1 MIPQTRLFTP
11 LSVRI
16 VGVLLLS
23 AAGGCASSFTVQPD
37 GTMVRR
43 YLGYVRV
50 EVPQAE
56 GAQPVYVSDVS
67 TVGIRVG
74 DGFGIGFFRDKQVA
88 VPLDC
93 RLVVLV
99 STQEQL
105 DDAVRKLSFFKDMPD
120 FCAAVSPTLKSG
132 GTN

>member
-1 MIPQTRLFTP
+1 MKPQIHLVAS
-11 LSVRI
+11 LSARI
-16 VGVLLLS
+16 AGVLLL
-23 AAGGCASSFTVQPD
+23 AAMGGCASSVTVQPD

-56 GAQPVYVSDVS
+56 ASQPVYVSDVS

-74 DGFGIGFFRDKQVA
+74 DGFGIGFLRDKQV
-88 VPLDC
+88 VIPLDC

-105 DDAVRKLSFFKDMPD
+105 DDAVRKLSFFKDMPG
-120 FCAAVSPTLKSG
+120 FCAAVSPTLQSG
-132 GTN
+132 DAQ